1 MTDPEDPAAKN
12 EQELNLFSD
21 QPLPMGESP
30 AEPET
35 GENAGLGDIPAEHYS
50 VPQDNVVTE
59 QPEPENVAIENV
71 PVNDTSVQESAV
83 PEPASAEPVVPE
95 PATEKPAEQ
104 DIPVMN
110 NRSEDVSSVVA
121 PPPPPRK
128 QPSPARPGIVS
139 PRAGRAAFPPSSS
152 ASVSAAQHKPLPH
165 ALQPS
170 LSLGQMLTAIRNARG
185 MSVEE
190 VALHTRIRTEYLFEL
205 ESGELL
211 QKLPP
216 VYVSAYIRKLI
227 EVYDLPKADSGLLL
241 DKLHEET
248 PQDPEELSEKLLES
262 VNEGALVNEG
272 ENKRIRNITIAVFVA
287 VGIVAVALIW
297 LVVLVIASYVRTSE
311 PVVPGR
317 DPAAATPGVVQPAEE
332 PVSQTVHVD
341 ETELDA
347 LIVPETPSIS
357 VLKMSKVPGVRESL

>member
-35 GENAGLGDIPAEHYS
+35 GENAGLGDIPADYS

-59 QPEPENVAIENV
+59 QVEPESGENENAVIEDV
-71 PVNDTSVQESAV
+71 PANDTATSVMESAV
-83 PEPASAEPVVPE
+83 SEPA
-95 PATEKPAEQ
+95 ATEQIEQGAPA
-104 DIPVMN
+104 MN
-110 NRSEDVSSVVA
+110 GGSEDEASVVA
-121 PPPPPRK
+121 PPPRK

-216 VYVSAYIRKLI
+216 VYVSAYVRKLI

-241 DKLHEET
+241 NKLHEET

-311 PVVPGR
+311 PVGPGR